1 MMPIGAE
8 VKIRK
13 DLKLG
18 VLYKN
23 RNNKRAMHAC
33 RGMLLLAGKKAF
45 ITNNV
50 NNIYSIDNSFY
61 YWTDGMFETEQ
72 NKKKMI

>member
-1 MMPIGAE
+1 
-8 VKIRK
+8 
-13 DLKLG
+13 
-18 VLYKN
+18 
-23 RNNKRAMHAC
+23 MHAC

-61 YWTDGMFETEQ
+61 YWTDGMFETEWE
-72 NKKKMI
+72 

>member
-50 NNIYSIDNSFY
+50 NNIYSIDNNFY
-61 YWTDGMFETEQ
+61 YWTDEMFETEWE
-72 NKKKMI
+72 

>member
-23 RNNKRAMHAC
+23 RNNKRAIHAC

-45 ITNNV
+45 ITNIAKFV
-50 NNIYSIDNSFY
+50 VMKLVELIQFIKK
-61 YWTDGMFETEQ
+61 TE
-72 NKKKMI
+72 

>member
-45 ITNNV
+45 ITKTQRTNTLNPDRISEG
-50 NNIYSIDNSFY
+50 NHFTFSFLNE
-61 YWTDGMFETEQ
+61 GLC
-72 NKKKMI
+72 

>member
-8 VKIRK
+8 VRIRK

-50 NNIYSIDNSFY
+50 NNIYSIDNGFY
-61 YWTDGMFETEQ
+61 YWTDGMFETEWE
-72 NKKKMI
+72 

>member
-8 VKIRK
+8 VKI
-13 DLKLG
+13 G

-61 YWTDGMFETEQ
+61 YWTDGMFETEWE
-72 NKKKMI
+72 

>member
-1 MMPIGAE
+1 MRPIGAE

-23 RNNKRAMHAC
+23 RNNKRAIHAC

-61 YWTDGMFETEQ
+61 YWTDGMFETEWE
-72 NKKKMI
+72 

>member
-50 NNIYSIDNSFY
+50 NNIYSIDNSCY
-61 YWTDGMFETEQ
+61 DWTDGMIETEWE
-72 NKKKMI
+72 